1 MNIYI
6 SLRDNPTGLR
16 IYVKSHTWHKKLK
29 PDEVAHTFLSAG
41 DILFVSVPAMIMQSD
56 CRGLARKT
64 TPKRS
69 MSYRGAA
76 KCIISIA
83 QHARP
88 KVIGHNELWQTHIAD
103 RFEHLMLWWSILQ
116 GLKKLLIIL
125 IINNDHH

>member
-1 MNIYI
+1 MNIYM
-6 SLRDNPTGLR
+6 SSRDNPIGLCS
-16 IYVKSHTWHKKLK
+16 YVKGHTWHKELK
-29 PDEVAHTFLSAG
+29 TDDVAHTFLSAG

-64 TPKRS
+64 TPNRS

-88 KVIGHNELWQTHIAD
+88 KVIGHNEL
-103 RFEHLMLWWSILQ
+103 
-116 GLKKLLIIL
+116 
-125 IINNDHH
+125 